1 MWPVLFLKLS
11 DKSHSVVL
19 ILRYM
24 VLTNVLTRLITD
36 ITISDQPQELARP
49 TTRAGGA
56 RYIQSAAADDE
67 DDLTDDESVTE
78 LQGPQARVPTQGTT
92 PQQSNKIFREIHA
105 NLSKIKIKIKMRT
118 AEVSKLEI
126 ITNLFV

>member
-1 MWPVLFLKLS
+1 MVSANKLTL
-11 DKSHSVVL
+11 L
-19 ILRYM
+19 I
-24 VLTNVLTRLITD
+24 ID

-56 RYIQSAAADDE
+56 RYIQSAADDDE

-92 PQQSNKIFREIHA
+92 PQSVKRNFPRSSLI
-105 NLSKIKIKIKMRT
+105 
-118 AEVSKLEI
+118 
-126 ITNLFV
+126 